1 MGVTPEPDVRRRVL
15 RSTSYDRI
23 LSRVLMALTYRLDK
37 DWAFLVF
44 VSDGI
49 TSVAANDE
57 IVDLAR
63 NAKDPRTA
71 AQNILSYAEEMGSE
85 DNATVMVVPL
95 AGWGAVRGPDRT
107 YERRVYRKKQ
117 AVGSERQRRM

>member
-1 MGVTPEPDVRRRVL
+1 MTACPDL
-15 RSTSYDRI
+15 GPSPDQ
-23 LSRVLMALTYRLDK
+23 

-49 TSVAANDE
+49 SSVASDDE

-63 NAKDPRTA
+63 VAADPRTA
-71 AQNILSYAEEMGSE
+71 AKSILAFAEEMGSE
-85 DNATVMVVPL
+85 DNCSVIVVPL
-95 AGWGAVRGPDRT
+95 SGWGTVRGPDRT
-107 YERRVYRKKQ
+107 YDLRMYRKEQ